1 MFAVTIISFLRFT
14 FLVAAGTWFLV
25 RKKENTSREGFFLA
39 GRSLTFPV
47 IAGSLLLTNLS
58 TEQLVGLNGS
68 AFKEGMSV
76 MAWEVVA
83 VVALVLMA
91 LFFSPNSCG
100 QGSPQC
106 RSICA

>member
-1 MFAVTIISFLRFT
+1 MFWVSIISFVLFT
-14 FLVAAGTWFLV
+14 GLVALGTYLIC
-25 RKKENTSREGFFLA
+25 RKQENSSREGFFLA

-58 TEQLVGLNGS
+58 TEQMVGLNGS
-68 AFKEGMSV
+68 AFKEGMAV

-91 LFFSPNSCG
+91 LWFLPRLGLRFS
-100 QGSPQC
+100 
-106 RSICA
+106 